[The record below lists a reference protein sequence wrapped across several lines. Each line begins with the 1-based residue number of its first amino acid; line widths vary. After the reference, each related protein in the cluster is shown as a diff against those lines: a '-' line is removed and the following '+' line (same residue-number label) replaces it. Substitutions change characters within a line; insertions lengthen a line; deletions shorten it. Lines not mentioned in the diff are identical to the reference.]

1 MIGDELRGA
10 EVAKLGAVDDDE
22 AVRISPRAPR
32 RLDHAAHVVG
42 MIVCAGELDSFL
54 PGRCRIAAQAH
65 FANGERECAAKRI
78 RIGGPCPRVASAAT
92 RAGRGSGWGG
102 GGGGGGSRP
111 GRGGNGGA
119 TRSRGVAAQS

>member
-10 EVAKLGAVDDDE
+10 EVAELGAVDDDE

-65 FANGERECAAKRI
+65 VANGERECVAKRI
-78 RIGGPCPRVASAAT
+78 RIGEQLDRKSTRLNSSYIPLSRMPSSA
-92 RAGRGSGWGG
+92 
-102 GGGGGGSRP
+102 
-111 GRGGNGGA
+111 
-119 TRSRGVAAQS
+119 